1 MADGENATLL
11 TYVRE
16 KEEAKEEVKKIEKE
30 LASTKSKLYDANQK
44 IDELK
49 EKVTRTDR
57 QTDSQSLDMWQ
68 ARLFHVKMKIKKGN
82 IHVQC
87 VLVLF
92 QRDY

>member
-57 QTDSQSLDMWQ
+57 QSLDMCK
-68 ARLFHVKMKIKKGN
+68 AS
-82 IHVQC
+82 
-87 VLVLF
+87 
-92 QRDY
+92 

>member
-57 QTDSQSLDMWQ
+57 QTVSRYVPIQ
-68 ARLFHVKMKIKKGN
+68 AV
-82 IHVQC
+82 
-87 VLVLF
+87 
-92 QRDY
+92 

>member
-57 QTDSQSLDMWQ
+57 QTVS
-68 ARLFHVKMKIKKGN
+68 R
-82 IHVQC
+82 
-87 VLVLF
+87 
-92 QRDY
+92 

>member
-57 QTDSQSLDMWQ
+57 QTDSQSLDM
-68 ARLFHVKMKIKKGN
+68 
-82 IHVQC
+82 
-87 VLVLF
+87 
-92 QRDY
+92 

>member
-57 QTDSQSLDMWQ
+57 QTVSRYVPSQ
-68 ARLFHVKMKIKKGN
+68 AV
-82 IHVQC
+82 
-87 VLVLF
+87 
-92 QRDY
+92 

>member
-57 QTDSQSLDMWQ
+57 QTVSTYVPRQ
-68 ARLFHVKMKIKKGN
+68 AV
-82 IHVQC
+82 
-87 VLVLF
+87 
-92 QRDY
+92 

>member
-57 QTDSQSLDMWQ
+57 QTVST
-68 ARLFHVKMKIKKGN
+68 HVPRQT
-82 IHVQC
+82 V
-87 VLVLF
+87 
-92 QRDY
+92 

>member
-1 MADGENATLL
+1 MGDGENATLL

-57 QTDSQSLDMWQ
+57 QTDRQSLDMCQ
-68 ARLFHVKMKIKKGN
+68 ARLFSSMLK
-82 IHVQC
+82 
-87 VLVLF
+87 
-92 QRDY
+92 

>member
-1 MADGENATLL
+1 MGDGENATLL

-57 QTDSQSLDMWQ
+57 QTVSRYVPSQ
-68 ARLFHVKMKIKKGN
+68 AV
-82 IHVQC
+82 
-87 VLVLF
+87 
-92 QRDY
+92 